1 MSTKPTRPALPY
13 LSAPLALEVEVALA
27 GLPVVDDPV
36 VVFTAA
42 LVTRPVLGVEVP
54 PMGTVD

>member
-1 MSTKPTRPALPY
+1 MPY

-36 VVFTAA
+36 VVFAAA
-42 LVTRPVLGVEVP
+42 LVTRPVLGVVVP
-54 PMGTVD
+54 PMGAVD